1 MDLVWNKYRKMRY
14 QRSSKTS
21 CRLSFMHLLYYHGY
35 KAVQYD
41 GNLSNQESFQDQQS
55 FLMRSRLIEFS
66 SHNKKIKPLR
76 LKNEFDSISSLVKA
90 LKLISFTHVL
100 MEGKT
105 ADQLAKQSLDNDEE
119 NFGMDVSSLLL
130 LLSFSFVVQL

>member
-1 MDLVWNKYRKMRY
+1 MRY
-14 QRSSKTS
+14 QRCSKTS
-21 CRLSFMHLLYYHGY
+21 CRLSFMHLLYYRGY

-41 GNLSNQESFQDQQS
+41 GNLSNQESFHDQQS

-100 MEGKT
+100 MEGKEI

-119 NFGMDVSSLLL
+119 NFGMDVSYLLLLL
-130 LLSFSFVVQL
+130 LLSFSLVVQL